1 MQYIQSNQFLNPRD
15 QKRLYILL
23 GGRLLVCLLVALAGN
38 TKFDTF
44 VANWEESIVLKK
56 DEFVSIL

>member
-23 GGRLLVCLLVALAGN
+23 GGRLLVCLHVALAGN

-44 VANWEESIVLKK
+44 VAN
-56 DEFVSIL
+56 